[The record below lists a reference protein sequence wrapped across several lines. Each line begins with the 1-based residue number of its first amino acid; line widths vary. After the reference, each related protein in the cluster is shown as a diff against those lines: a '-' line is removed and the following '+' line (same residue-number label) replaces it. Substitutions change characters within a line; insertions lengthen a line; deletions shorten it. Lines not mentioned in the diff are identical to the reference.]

1 MKKFNEQLDNLEE
14 DLDELL
20 IKSEKIL
27 GYKSE
32 NLNDIV
38 EDLLSH
44 NTEESTIL
52 ANDIMDI
59 EEDMII
65 MEEFFDD
72 TPIEDDPFNTLYDQD
87 EDLNI

>member
-32 NLNDIV
+32 NLNLTIFLG
-38 EDLLSH
+38 EKH
-44 NTEESTIL
+44 N
-52 ANDIMDI
+52 N
-59 EEDMII
+59 
-65 MEEFFDD
+65 
-72 TPIEDDPFNTLYDQD
+72 
-87 EDLNI
+87 